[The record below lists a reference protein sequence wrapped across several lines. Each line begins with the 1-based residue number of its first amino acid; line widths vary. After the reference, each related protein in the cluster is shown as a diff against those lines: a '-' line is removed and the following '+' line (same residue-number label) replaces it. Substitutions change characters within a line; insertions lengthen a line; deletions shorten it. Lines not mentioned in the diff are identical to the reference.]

1 MRDGKLSKVTLET
14 RIRANVR
21 KNGGPCSTL
30 RYIFSSW
37 MRENIHDVQSSCF
50 IFLFPFFWVVCY
62 FIWLRVQCNLFH
74 PILFHPISLTIFSK
88 PCICH
93 VVTRMTMN
101 TWVWQRIFPI
111 LYFMPW
117 NYIIAYKMHRFGICS
132 SRKQIPLWGMCL
144 LKLKKNELVDW
155 FYYRDYRGRR
165 DYVCLANDEGRIST
179 ITLLGIEMQW
189 EVNFNLYSDK

>member
-1 MRDGKLSKVTLET
+1 MKSEIEYRKFWLAVYTKDLLKLTKIIFFSYYDELFARLNKSNAENFFSYSTRNNRGRTMRDGKLSKVTLET

-21 KNGGPCSTL
+21 KNGGSCSTL

-117 NYIIAYKMHRFGICS
+117 N
-132 SRKQIPLWGMCL
+132 
-144 LKLKKNELVDW
+144 
-155 FYYRDYRGRR
+155 
-165 DYVCLANDEGRIST
+165 
-179 ITLLGIEMQW
+179 
-189 EVNFNLYSDK
+189 

>member
-144 LKLKKNELVDW
+144 LKLKKNELVDLVLLPRLSW
-155 FYYRDYRGRR
+155 PEGLRLFGERWRKNKHYYTTRNWNAMRS
-165 DYVCLANDEGRIST
+165 E
-179 ITLLGIEMQW
+179 
-189 EVNFNLYSDK
+189 F